1 MTEGRGEKFVS
12 LGESSRG
19 IIWVQS
25 RDTRFGAAAAPTLSG
40 ARACAHRFH
49 GDVRLCLV
57 GQQQQHQQRRRSI
70 PAAEAAAPSDRLG
83 QLVMCCLQAERVFP
97 ASSESD
103 DESCSLELRFSRQPP
118 ANRMHHWGSSAG
130 SSPQYEDEN
139 DPFPCL
145 HSVMTRALGPG
156 RRSFSSSIV
165 ADLAS
170 VSGPERTVGLKY
182 CISN

>member
-1 MTEGRGEKFVS
+1 VGRLRRAGRQNGV
-12 LGESSRG
+12 
-19 IIWVQS
+19 
-25 RDTRFGAAAAPTLSG
+25 SG

-49 GDVRLCLV
+49 GDVRLCLGLV
-57 GQQQQHQQRRRSI
+57 GQQWQHQQRQRRRRRSI
-70 PAAEAAAPSDRLG
+70 PAAAPAAPTDRVG

-170 VSGPERTVGLKY
+170 VSGPERTVGLNFAYFLLNLTKR
-182 CISN
+182 